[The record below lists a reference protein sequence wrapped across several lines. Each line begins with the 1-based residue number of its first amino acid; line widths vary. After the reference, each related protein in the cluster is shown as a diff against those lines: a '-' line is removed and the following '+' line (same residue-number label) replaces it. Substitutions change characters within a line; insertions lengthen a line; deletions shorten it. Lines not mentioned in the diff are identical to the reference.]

1 MPFLKLDCPGIAL
14 NVRTQPSF
22 ESEAIGTITSGT
34 IVEVQ
39 TETFNGFYA
48 LADGSA
54 YVIMGDNEEIFYHE
68 VARPR
73 RSRGSITIPQELID
87 DFEEVKAALNDNSN
101 ELPPPPPVPASE
113 PDPAPHHNVI
123 DSSTAPAQELAAVTE
138 PAAVPEPVELEPV
151 TVSEPVATPEPVV
164 LEPVTVSETVATPE
178 PVVLE
183 PVAAPEPVAVPE
195 PVVPEPVAAP
205 EPVAVP
211 EPVATPESAP
221 IITPVHVVA
230 NISRVRIESPEPASS
245 PIASSYRACDDD
257 SNPLNQFI
265 DFDFS
270 EMDYSDRTK

>member
-113 PDPAPHHNVI
+113 PDTAPHHNVI

-138 PAAVPEPVELEPV
+138 PATTCVCC
-151 TVSEPVATPEPVV
+151 S
-164 LEPVTVSETVATPE
+164 
-178 PVVLE
+178 
-183 PVAAPEPVAVPE
+183 
-195 PVVPEPVAAP
+195 
-205 EPVAVP
+205 
-211 EPVATPESAP
+211 
-221 IITPVHVVA
+221 TPVRDAYNADPFEFVRRATQDPTFLEDLSNLKIVQT
-230 NISRVRIESPEPASS
+230 NIDVSCVLNCAS
-245 PIASSYRACDDD
+245 DDELD
-257 SNPLNQFI
+257 V
-265 DFDFS
+265 
-270 EMDYSDRTK
+270 